1 MEPTAPDSLY
11 RQLMNRLR
19 ADILAGRYGSD
30 GRLPTEFELCEIY
43 GLSRTPV
50 ARALHDLA
58 AAGVVTRHRRRGTFV
73 NPAWLAAH
81 NSAQPALRLLGPGP
95 TWADQIRELA
105 GPDLPLDIES
115 PGMGELHDLFRRQIA
130 EGRGPDLVVVD
141 SVWVAEFA
149 RAHFLTPLSKL
160 DTGWLADALD
170 TDFLPPF
177 ATAYRHDGDTVA
189 VHAPADVTGLWYA
202 REALASVS
210 ATAPGTWA
218 ELRELGTALM
228 GAWERPLVLP
238 GGLVGGE
245 TTTYAL
251 VALLAANG
259 ASVLSTGTGPQD
271 GGAVTL
277 DSPAAVEAMAFLRQ
291 LVDDGVLS
299 TEVAGYASHQ
309 GVQLFA
315 EGHAAMCVGASYQ
328 IEDIAGWSGLTL
340 DTVLDR
346 FGFVPLPHGPGAQLL
361 AGRGSPG
368 AVLAGPPGAVLA
380 GGMAYAI
387 PRQAAHPELAMS
399 LLRTLTSA
407 DVLVR
412 QCLRTGQL
420 PPRRTALD
428 AVSAVSPFH
437 AATGQ
442 MLEHAILR
450 PVTPAY
456 ALLSDQLQAMTYD
469 VITRRTRPSAAVSH
483 AAETISAVTRLPWA

>member
-1 MEPTAPDSLY
+1 MEPAAPDSLY
-11 RQLMNRLR
+11 RQLRNRLR

-58 AAGVVTRHRRRGTFV
+58 AAGVVIRHRRRGTFV

-105 GPDLPLDIES
+105 GSGLPLEIES
-115 PGMGELHDLFRRQIA
+115 PEMGELHDLFRRQIA

-170 TDFLPPF
+170 MDFLPPF
-177 ATAYRHDGDTVA
+177 ATAYGHDGDVVA

-202 REALASVS
+202 RDALASVS
-210 ATAPGTWA
+210 ADPPRTWA
-218 ELRELGTALM
+218 ELRETGAALARA
-228 GAWERPLVLP
+228 GAWAHKLVLP
-238 GGLVGGE
+238 GGLAGGE

-259 ASVLSTGTGPQD
+259 ASVLGAGPGGAD
-271 GGAVTL
+271 DAGGAGGAVTL

-291 LVDDGVLS
+291 LVDDGVLN
-299 TEVAGYASHQ
+299 TEVSGYSGYQ

-315 EGHAAMCVGASYQ
+315 EGNAAMCVGASYQ
-328 IEDIAGWSGLTL
+328 IEDIAAWSGLTL

-346 FGFVPLPHGPGAQLL
+346 FGFAPLPHGPSTLSGSRT
-361 AGRGSPG
+361 GR
-368 AVLAGPPGAVLA
+368 GAVLA

-399 LLRTLTSA
+399 LLRTLTST

-420 PPRRTALD
+420 PPRRSALD
-428 AVSAVSPFH
+428 QVCALSPFH

-450 PVTPAY
+450 PVTSAY
-456 ALLSDQLQAMTYD
+456 ALVSDQLQGMSYD
-469 VITRRTRPSAAVSH
+469 VITRRARPSAAVSH